1 MNILASS
8 DETVQQQAIDIQPCE
23 KRRPA
28 RFNVI
33 ESLQPK
39 TFDHG
44 ESKEYVPIIAQCL
57 SSTVDR
63 QEKCRYRR

>member
-63 QEKCRYRR
+63 QEKYRYRR